1 MAKLLI
7 DSGIQVNNCNRI
19 GSPPI
24 VLAITYNNFDIVK
37 LLIENK
43 AKLDGIAVQDN
54 LTMLDLTVLH
64 GRYEM
69 AQHIYRLV
77 SDKTI
82 KTPD

>member
-43 AKLDGIAVQDN
+43 AKLEGIAVQDN

>member
-7 DSGIQVNNCNRI
+7 DHGIQVNNCNKI

-43 AKLDGIAVQDN
+43 AKLEGIVIQDN
-54 LTMLDLTVLH
+54 ISMLDLTVLH

-69 AQHIYRLV
+69 AEYVYKLV
-77 SDKTI
+77 NDKAL
-82 KTPD
+82 KSPD

>member
-1 MAKLLI
+1 MVQVLI
-7 DSGIQVNNCNRI
+7 EYGIQVNNCNKI

-37 LLIENK
+37 ILIENK
-43 AKLDGIAVQDN
+43 ARVEGIVVQDN
-54 LTMLDLTVLH
+54 LSMLDLTVLH

-69 AQHIYRLV
+69 AEYFYKLV
-77 SDKTI
+77 SEKTL

>member
-7 DSGIQVNNCNRI
+7 DSGIQVNNCNKI

-37 LLIENK
+37 LLIDNK
-43 AKLDGIAVQDN
+43 AKLEGIVVQDN

-69 AQHIYRLV
+69 AEYVYKLV
-77 SDKTI
+77 SDKTL

>member
-7 DSGIQVNNCNRI
+7 DNGIQVNNCNKI

-43 AKLDGIAVQDN
+43 AKLEGIVVQDN
-54 LTMLDLTVLH
+54 LSMLDLTVLH

-69 AQHIYRLV
+69 AQYVHKLV
-77 SDKTI
+77 SDKTL

>member
-7 DSGIQVNNCNRI
+7 EKGIQVNNCNKI

-43 AKLDGIAVQDN
+43 AKLEGIVVQDN

-69 AQHIYRLV
+69 AEHVYNLV
-77 SDKTI
+77 FDKTL